1 MHTSPHT
8 HIMNISKQTHTVTHK
23 HISAHIHTHTHTHTY
38 TYTHSHTHTHTHTH
52 KYDTKEC
59 TNIYVDLV
67 EQTKSSY
74 VGSHY

>member
-1 MHTSPHT
+1 MYKHICSHTHVYMHTSPHT

-23 HISAHIHTHTHTHTY
+23 HMSAR
-38 TYTHSHTHTHTHTH
+38 THTHTH

-59 TNIYVDLV
+59 SNIYVDLV